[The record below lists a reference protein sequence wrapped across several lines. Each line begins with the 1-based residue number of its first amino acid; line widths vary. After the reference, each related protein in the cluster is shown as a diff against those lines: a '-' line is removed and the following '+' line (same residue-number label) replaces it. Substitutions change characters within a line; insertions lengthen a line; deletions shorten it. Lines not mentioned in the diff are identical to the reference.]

1 MNEGRRGF
9 LTGAQKMIG
18 GAIALSVLPGE
29 AVAKA
34 DVGKKL
40 IWTPELG
47 LLDNPLHKI
56 VMAPNSIIQNC
67 NFFVVPN
74 CSVDGSS
81 PLATIRN
88 CYFDTRTYL
97 ERR

>member
-9 LTGAQKMIG
+9 LTGALKMIG

-40 IWTPELG
+40 I
-47 LLDNPLHKI
+47 
-56 VMAPNSIIQNC
+56 
-67 NFFVVPN
+67 
-74 CSVDGSS
+74 
-81 PLATIRN
+81 
-88 CYFDTRTYL
+88 
-97 ERR
+97 